1 MRFLKRQTLDRRTAN
16 NTTLYSDAA
25 RANVY
30 VSPAGAGSLVLPNG
44 TTAQQPAAPST
55 GMIRYNTTT
64 NEVEVYQGSTAS
76 WRTIRYK
83 EPGLITLQNLG
94 AGDNLT
100 VYFGPLNPA
109 PAAVAQSGVT
119 WDVVQMAKNLIV
131 IVENVI
137 QIAGSNYLVTQNPTI
152 SGATYTAT
160 NNKAIAIAGTSV
172 YFSIWMTGS
181 IAASGSNGSSVT
193 LTVGAINSGS
203 QAQLAVGQQIA
214 NAQTGTVYGT
224 INALVGGTGGTG
236 TYTLTSN
243 GVYSA
248 IPATTALVATSV
260 GGTIAYPS
268 VDLIGASVSTS
279 SILTVLTAA
288 VSGNVATLT
297 FTNLG
302 STPFAVGQ
310 IITVDGVTNFN
321 GPFTVLASP
330 APSATSVSYAL
341 VLSNQA
347 GTVTASSKVS
357 GAYSTY
363 IPTSTTISGTLS
375 ASSNTFTLGTST
387 TLTVNQRIQISG
399 TQGGAGSITGYP
411 ATTTYYIIV
420 TNGTTT
426 FQLSTT
432 IGGTAVTAT
441 GGSITGLTLTT
452 FPTVVSYTTDSISG
466 ALTSTT
472 LAIGTTSQIIP
483 QGMTFTLVDATNTI
497 SNNSYYL
504 QFTEPVPLG
513 KTVNVLHGFD
523 R

>member
-30 VSPAGAGSLVLPNG
+30 VSPVGAGSLVLPNG
-44 TTAQQPAAPST
+44 ADATRPGTPST
-55 GMIRYNTTT
+55 GMIRYNTTS

-160 NNKAIAIAGTSV
+160 NNKAIAVAGTSV

-224 INALVGGTGGTG
+224 INALGGGAGPAGTGGTG

-243 GVYSA
+243 GIYSA

-260 GGTIAYPS
+260 DGTIAYPS
-268 VDLIGASVSTS
+268 VDLTAAAITTS

-288 VSGNVATLT
+288 VSGSNVATLS

-302 STPFAVGQ
+302 SIPFAVGQ
-310 IITVDGVTNFN
+310 IITVTDIAVSSGTII
-321 GPFTVLASP
+321 GDFTVLGAP
-330 APSATSVSYAL
+330 NAPSSTSVSYTTSGVSAQ
-341 VLSNQA
+341 QA
-347 GTVTASSKVS
+347 TVTASSKVS
-357 GAYSTY
+357 RAYSTY
-363 IPTSTTISGTLS
+363 IPVNTTIS
-375 ASSNTFTLGTST
+375 
-387 TLTVNQRIQISG
+387 
-399 TQGGAGSITGYP
+399 
-411 ATTTYYIIV
+411 
-420 TNGTTT
+420 
-426 FQLSTT
+426 
-432 IGGTAVTAT
+432 
-441 GGSITGLTLTT
+441 
-452 FPTVVSYTTDSISG
+452 SYTTDSISG
-466 ALTSTT
+466 ALTSVV
-472 LAIGTTSQIIP
+472 LSAGVTSQIIP
-483 QGMTFTLVDATNTI
+483 QGMTFTIVDATSVI
-497 SNNSYYL
+497 SNGTYYL

>member
-30 VSPAGAGSLVLPNG
+30 VSPVGAGSLVLPNG
-44 TTAQQPAAPST
+44 TTAQQPNAPST

-64 NEVEVYQGSTAS
+64 NEVEVYQGSTAG
-76 WRTIRYK
+76 WRAIRYK

-94 AGDNLT
+94 AGDSLT

-109 PAAVAQSGVT
+109 PATVAQSGVT
-119 WDVVQMAKNLIV
+119 WDMTQMAKNLLV

-152 SGATYTAT
+152 AGATYTAT

-181 IAASGSNGSSVT
+181 IAASGSNASPVT
-193 LTVGAINSGS
+193 LTVGAINPGS

-224 INALVGGTGGTG
+224 INALVGGSGGTG

-260 GGTIAYPS
+260 NGTIAYPS
-268 VDLIGASVSTS
+268 VDLTAATITTS

-288 VSGNVATLT
+288 VSGSVATLT

-302 STPFAVGQ
+302 SIPFAVGQ
-310 IITVDGVTNFN
+310 SITVTGITNFN
-321 GPFTVLASP
+321 GTFTVSGSP
-330 APSATSVSYAL
+330 SSTSVSYAL
-341 VLSNQA
+341 VLSTQT

-363 IPTSTTISGTLS
+363 IPGVTTVS
-375 ASSNTFTLGTST
+375 
-387 TLTVNQRIQISG
+387 
-399 TQGGAGSITGYP
+399 
-411 ATTTYYIIV
+411 
-420 TNGTTT
+420 
-426 FQLSTT
+426 
-432 IGGTAVTAT
+432 
-441 GGSITGLTLTT
+441 
-452 FPTVVSYTTDSISG
+452 SYTTDSISG
-466 ALTSTT
+466 ALTSVV
-472 LAIGTTSQIIP
+472 LSAGVTSQIIP
-483 QGMTFTLVDATNTI
+483 QGMTFTIVDATSVIGNG
-497 SNNSYYL
+497 SYYI

>member
-1 MRFLKRQTLDRRTAN
+1 MRFIKRQTLDRRTAN
-16 NTTLYSDAA
+16 NTTLYSDDA

-30 VSPAGAGSLVLPNG
+30 VSPIGAGSLVLPNG
-44 TTAQQPAAPST
+44 ADATRPASPST
-55 GMIRYNTTT
+55 GMIRYNTTS

-94 AGDNLT
+94 AGDSLT
-100 VYFGPLNPA
+100 VFFGPLNPA

-119 WDVVQMAKNLIV
+119 WNTTQMARNMLV

-152 SGATYTAT
+152 GGATYTAT
-160 NNKAIAIAGTSV
+160 NSNAIAVAGRII
-172 YFSIWMTGS
+172 YYSIWMTGS
-181 IAASGSNGSSVT
+181 IAASGSNGASVT
-193 LTVGAINSGS
+193 LTVSAINPGS
-203 QAQLAVGQQIA
+203 PSQLAVGQQIA
-214 NAQTGTVYGT
+214 NADTGTIYGT
-224 INALVGGTGGTG
+224 ISALVGGSGGAG
-236 TYTLTSN
+236 TYTISSN

-248 IPATTALVATSV
+248 IPDTASLVATSV
-260 GGTIAYPS
+260 NGIIAYPP
-268 VDLIGASVSTS
+268 VDLINASVSTS
-279 SILTVLTAA
+279 STLNVLTAA

-297 FTNLG
+297 FTSLG
-302 STPFAVGQ
+302 SVPFAVGQ
-310 IITVDGVTNFN
+310 SITVTGINLFN
-321 GPFTVLASP
+321 GSFTVLTSP
-330 APSATSVSYAL
+330 PPSSTSVSYTLA
-341 VLSNQA
+341 LSNQA
-347 GTVTASSKVS
+347 GTITASSKVS

-375 ASSNTFTLGTST
+375 ASANTFTLGTAT

-399 TQGGAGSITGYP
+399 TQGGAGSITGYTNP
-411 ATTTYYIIV
+411 TTYFVIV

-466 ALTSTT
+466 ALTSAT

-483 QGMTFTLVDATNTI
+483 QAMTFTLVDATNTI

>member
-1 MRFLKRQTLDRRTAN
+1 MRFLKRQTINRRQLKS
-16 NTTLYSDAA
+16 TTVYSDVTDS
-25 RANVY
+25 NVY
-30 VSPAGAGSLVLPNG
+30 VNPRNAGSLVLPKG
-44 TTAQQPAAPST
+44 SSGQQPASPST
-55 GMIRYNTTT
+55 GMIRYNTTS

-94 AGDNLT
+94 AGDSLT

-109 PAAVAQSGVT
+109 PATVAQSGVT
-119 WDVVQMAKNLIV
+119 WNTVQMAKNLIV

-160 NNKAIAIAGTSV
+160 NNKAIAVADTSV

-181 IAASGSNGSSVT
+181 IGASGINGSSVS
-193 LTVGAINSGS
+193 LQVGAINSGS
-203 QAQLAVGQQIA
+203 PLQLAIGQQIA

-224 INALVGGTGGTG
+224 IIGLGTGTGGTG
-236 TYTLTSN
+236 SYTLTSN

-248 IPATTALVATSV
+248 IPATTDLVATSA

-268 VDLIGASVSTS
+268 VDLTNATITTS
-279 SILTVLTAA
+279 SILTVTSGS
-288 VSGNVATLT
+288 VSANVATLT

-302 STPFAVGQ
+302 SIPFAVGQ
-310 IITVDGVTNFN
+310 SITVSNLTVSAGTIT
-321 GPFTVLASP
+321 GPFTVLGGTTSP
-330 APSATSVSYAL
+330 SSTSVSYAAPG
-341 VLSNQA
+341 VSNQTI
-347 GTVTASSKVS
+347 GVTASSKVS

-363 IPTSTTISGTLS
+363 IPVGT
-375 ASSNTFTLGTST
+375 
-387 TLTVNQRIQISG
+387 
-399 TQGGAGSITGYP
+399 
-411 ATTTYYIIV
+411 
-420 TNGTTT
+420 
-426 FQLSTT
+426 
-432 IGGTAVTAT
+432 
-441 GGSITGLTLTT
+441 
-452 FPTVVSYTTDSISG
+452 TVVSYTTDSISG
-466 ALTSTT
+466 ALTSVVLSAGVQTQ
-472 LAIGTTSQIIP
+472 LIP
-483 QGMTFTLVDATNTI
+483 QGMTFTIVDATNTI

>member
-30 VSPAGAGSLVLPNG
+30 VSPVGAGSLVLPNG
-44 TTAQQPAAPST
+44 ADATRPGTPST
-55 GMIRYNTTT
+55 GMIRYNTTS

-109 PAAVAQSGVT
+109 PATVAQSGVT
-119 WDVVQMAKNLIV
+119 WNTVQMAKNLIV

-152 SGATYTAT
+152 GAATYTAT
-160 NNKAIAIAGTSV
+160 NNKAIAVAGTSV

-181 IAASGSNGSSVT
+181 IAASGSNGSSVQ
-193 LTVGAINSGS
+193 LNVVAINSGS

-224 INALVGGTGGTG
+224 ISVGSGGTG
-236 TYTLTSN
+236 TYTLISN

-268 VDLIGASVSTS
+268 VDLTAAIITTS

-310 IITVDGVTNFN
+310 SITVTGITNFN

-363 IPTSTTISGTLS
+363 IPGSTTVS
-375 ASSNTFTLGTST
+375 
-387 TLTVNQRIQISG
+387 
-399 TQGGAGSITGYP
+399 
-411 ATTTYYIIV
+411 
-420 TNGTTT
+420 
-426 FQLSTT
+426 
-432 IGGTAVTAT
+432 
-441 GGSITGLTLTT
+441 
-452 FPTVVSYTTDSISG
+452 SYTTDSISG
-466 ALTSTT
+466 ALTSVV
-472 LAIGTTSQIIP
+472 LSAGVTSQTIP
-483 QGMTFTLVDATNTI
+483 QGMTFTIVDATSVI
-497 SNNSYYL
+497 SNGNYYL

-523 R
+523 K

>member
-44 TTAQQPAAPST
+44 ADGTRPASPST
-55 GMIRYNTTT
+55 GMIRYNTTS

-94 AGDNLT
+94 AGDSLT

-109 PAAVAQSGVT
+109 PATVAQSGVT
-119 WDVVQMAKNLIV
+119 WNTVQMAKNLIV

-160 NNKAIAIAGTSV
+160 NNKAIAVADTSV

-181 IAASGSNGSSVT
+181 IGASGINGSSVS
-193 LTVGAINSGS
+193 LQVGAINSGS
-203 QAQLAVGQQIA
+203 PLQLAIGQQIA

-224 INALVGGTGGTG
+224 IIGLGTGTGGIG
-236 TYTLTSN
+236 SYTLTST

-248 IPATTALVATSV
+248 IPATTDLVATSA

-268 VDLIGASVSTS
+268 VNLTNATITTS
-279 SILTVLTAA
+279 SILTVTSGS
-288 VSGNVATLT
+288 VSANVATLT

-302 STPFAVGQ
+302 SIPFAVGQ
-310 IITVDGVTNFN
+310 SITVSNLTVNAGTIT
-321 GPFTVLASP
+321 GTFTVVASP
-330 APSATSVSYAL
+330 PPGSTSVSYAAPG
-341 VLSNQA
+341 VSDQTI
-347 GTVTASSKVS
+347 GVTASSKVS

-363 IPTSTTISGTLS
+363 IPVGT
-375 ASSNTFTLGTST
+375 
-387 TLTVNQRIQISG
+387 
-399 TQGGAGSITGYP
+399 
-411 ATTTYYIIV
+411 
-420 TNGTTT
+420 
-426 FQLSTT
+426 
-432 IGGTAVTAT
+432 
-441 GGSITGLTLTT
+441 
-452 FPTVVSYTTDSISG
+452 TVVSYTTDSISG
-466 ALTSTT
+466 ALTSVVLSAGVQTQ
-472 LAIGTTSQIIP
+472 LIP
-483 QGMTFTLVDATNTI
+483 QGMTFTIVDATNTI